1 MEGCTTMSDET
12 RTTDPVQPALVR
24 LRVRRLDVIQ
34 AAKRFDAC
42 MAEFEGDPSAC
53 HEYMDALFVSVE
65 KLRTEEEALN
75 V

>member
-1 MEGCTTMSDET
+1 MPDPE
-12 RTTDPVQPALVR
+12 TTDYQPALVR

-42 MAEFEGDPSAC
+42 MAEFEGDLSAC